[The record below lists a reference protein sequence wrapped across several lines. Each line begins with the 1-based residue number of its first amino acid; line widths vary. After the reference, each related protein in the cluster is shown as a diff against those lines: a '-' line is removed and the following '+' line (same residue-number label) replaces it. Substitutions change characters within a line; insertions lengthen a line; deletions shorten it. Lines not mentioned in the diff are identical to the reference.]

1 MIKEAVPYDY
11 GGIDVIDELPLPSS
25 KKTDPK
31 KKGREDN
38 ASKTQSTITGPEEP
52 SLGNVMTAAEDFIKV
67 LATVSSSQSSS
78 TSSDRGETQSS
89 EKKKKRKNTG
99 KKKSV
104 KKQKGKGKW
113 RKRKQKAE
121 VGSKAD
127 EGTAA
132 STSGGA
138 GEVKGLNTFI
148 SEPHRRGP
156 SRKHMISES
165 EPVRQVEPLNEIM
178 KDEPAVDKDTVS
190 MTSCPATQKKPET
203 TTEFLSSSTTTVPPK
218 RTKARQL
225 KGKGRRKVI
234 PSPKELQVNT
244 TDISVPTTLTAS
256 RVSRPDQRSLGEE
269 AADRPAVS
277 TARTP
282 TVSPKVKRTRSEER
296 GDREWRKK
304 KRKDGSDSP
313 TVATPNENNLADN
326 LKAIPITEATA
337 APSGRR
343 DGRTVVQDVTLKASY
358 SVLKTQKMKERG
370 LRSSRRKATGGKPL
384 QTPES
389 LTSLPTETSEST
401 GAPTDE
407 TPAPTE
413 RLSPT
418 ITKAPSVTKNRHG
431 QAVRGQRRSRKRTGP
446 SAAGDG
452 LSVSQQT
459 ERTTAAAAFTSTPP
473 NAATAGGLGS
483 LRPKKITGSTSA
495 SPVLSPVQ
503 LSVERLKAQFVRKKR
518 RKTAARQH

>member
-1 MIKEAVPYDY
+1 M
-11 GGIDVIDELPLPSS
+11 
-25 KKTDPK
+25 
-31 KKGREDN
+31 
-38 ASKTQSTITGPEEP
+38 SKTQSTITGPEEP
-52 SLGNVMTAAEDFIKV
+52 SLGNVVTAAEDFIKV

-89 EKKKKRKNTG
+89 EKKKKKRKNTG
-99 KKKSV
+99 KKKSD

-138 GEVKGLNTFI
+138 GEVKGLSTFI
-148 SEPHRRGP
+148 SESHRHSP
-156 SRKHMISES
+156 SRKHMISEY
-165 EPVRQVEPLNEIM
+165 EPVRKVEPLNEVM

-190 MTSCPATQKKPET
+190 MTSRPATQKKPET

-218 RTKARQL
+218 RMKTKQL

-234 PSPKELQVNT
+234 PSPQELPVNT
-244 TDISVPTTLTAS
+244 TDISVPTTLTATS
-256 RVSRPDQRSLGEE
+256 VSCPDHRSLGEE
-269 AADRPAVS
+269 AADQLAVS
-277 TARTP
+277 TAGTT
-282 TVSPKVKRTRSEER
+282 TVSPKVKRTRSEDR

-304 KRKDGSDSP
+304 KRKDSTASP
-313 TVATPNENNLADN
+313 TVATPNENNPADN
-326 LKAIPITEATA
+326 LKAVPITEATA

-343 DGRTVVQDVTLKASY
+343 DGRTVVQDVTLNVSY
-358 SVLKTQKMKERG
+358 SVLKTQKLKERG
-370 LRSSRRKATGGKPL
+370 LRSSRRKAAPPAAGGKPS
-384 QTPES
+384 QTPEN
-389 LTSLPTETSEST
+389 LTSLPPQTSEST
-401 GAPTDE
+401 ATTGMPTHE
-407 TPAPTE
+407 TPGPTE

-418 ITKAPSVTKNRHG
+418 ITKAPSVTKNRRG

-446 SAAGDG
+446 SAARDR

-459 ERTTAAAAFTSTPP
+459 EQTAAAVFTSTPP
-473 NAATAGGLGS
+473 NAATAGGPGS
-483 LRPKKITGSTSA
+483 LKITASTSA

-503 LSVERLKAQFVRKKR
+503 LTVERLQAQFVRKKR
-518 RKTAARQH
+518 RKTAARQQ